1 VIPKTQKSK
10 RKYNGIVSFDNL
22 LIYPPGGEIQE
33 TPTEWKFLLSDS
45 SNGKDSPVI
54 GLHIWLD
61 GSPCNGS
68 HERAENGQCPYRQRV
83 LKRKT

>member
-45 SNGKDSPVI
+45 SNGKDSRSSDYIFGSTDLLVMV
-54 GLHIWLD
+54 LTNAQKTDNVHIVNA
-61 GSPCNGS
+61 C
-68 HERAENGQCPYRQRV
+68 
-83 LKRKT
+83 